1 MNENEYQK
9 IVQVL
14 EETHR
19 NLALLTLNQ
28 SVGASVKKKFSDI
41 LTDDS
46 ALLKPVL
53 INDLRIMADSSSDS
67 EQKERIERVLIACM
81 DLAVESD
88 NSSLSDM
95 LRFYMERGRMVVQG
109 QKIPALNIVPWLQK
123 QDTFELRE
131 EMRNEIGIF
140 SRAIINP
147 ILLSILDLT
156 IRKVTEQFGF
166 ENYARY
172 TEYKRG
178 CSFEDW
184 QQTFLSF
191 LSNTDDEYF
200 KRTRPWAEERLGRP
214 LEDLNRCHALRLLR
228 IDTFDNYF
236 SKSSLMEIIQRTFA
250 GLGLDLRRRRDIII
264 DEKVDPRKNPNAIC
278 VPIELPGKIHVII
291 KPIGGLIDL
300 EALLHEMGHA
310 FFLSGFSA
318 DAPLEYRRLY
328 RSAALDEAFAFLFTQ
343 LLENPL
349 WLVDVAKLKMSDA
362 EKLSEVSRTKRLL
375 LIRRHIGK
383 FMAEKELFENGNFK
397 DSGFYCKWLNRST
410 GFNYEPDGYLIDMDP
425 DFYSAN
431 YVWAWAGAEVLREY
445 LEQSFGKDWFQNAE
459 AGSFLRRISIE
470 GRKNSLEQALS
481 KFCGATLTMPE
492 FSSN

>member
-1 MNENEYQK
+1 MNEKEYHK
-9 IVQVL
+9 IVRAL

-28 SVGASVKKKFSDI
+28 SIGASVNKKFSDI
-41 LTDDS
+41 LTEDS
-46 ALLKPVL
+46 ILLRPSL
-53 INDLRIMADSSSDS
+53 INDLRMMADSSADPE
-67 EQKERIERVLIACM
+67 EQDRIERVLISCM
-81 DLAVESD
+81 DLAIEAE

-95 LRFYMERGRMVVQG
+95 LRFYLERGRMVVQG
-109 QKIPALNIVPWLQK
+109 QKIPAMDIVPWLQK
-123 QDTFELRE
+123 QDVFELRE

-172 TEYKRG
+172 TENKRS

-184 QQTFLSF
+184 QRTFLSF
-191 LSNTDDEYF
+191 LSNTDDEYY

-228 IDTFDNYF
+228 IDTFDKYF
-236 SKSSLMEIIQRTFA
+236 SKSSLIEIIQKTFA
-250 GLGLDLRRRRDIII
+250 GLGLDLNRRKDIII
-264 DEKVDPRKNPNAIC
+264 DEKADPRKNPNAIC

-310 FFLSGFSA
+310 FFLSGFSV
-318 DAPLEYRRLY
+318 DAPVEYRRLY
-328 RSAALDEAFAFLFTQ
+328 RTAALDESLAFLFTQ

-349 WLVDVAKLKMSDA
+349 WLMDVAKLKKSDA
-362 EKLSEVSRTKRLL
+362 EKLSAVSRTKRLL

-383 FMAEKELFENGNFK
+383 FMAEKELFQYGNFK
-397 DSGFYCKWLNRST
+397 DSGFYCNWLNRST

-425 DFYSAN
+425 DFYSAE
-431 YVWAWAGAEVLREY
+431 YVWAWAGAEILREY
-445 LEQSFGKDWFQNAE
+445 LENSFGSDWFQSSE
-459 AGSFLRRISIE
+459 AGSFLGKISLE

-481 KFCGATLTMPE
+481 KFCGATLSMPQ
-492 FSSN
+492 FSAN